1 MFDKG
6 CWECGAEL
14 GIDEQICP
22 QCGFDFNSSA
32 HVKPKC
38 PFCKKELHIYDFYA
52 TKLDKKRRVKF
63 RGFKG
68 EYTRR
73 KKMWYCPFCGSI
85 LGFSEWNT
93 GQVK

>member
-1 MFDKG
+1 MFNKG
-6 CWECGAEL
+6 CWKCGL
-14 GIDEQICP
+14 DLDINKQICP
-22 QCGFDFNSSA
+22 SCGYDFKSSS
-32 HVKPKC
+32 HVNPKC

-52 TKLDKKRRVKF
+52 TEVDKKGRKKF

-68 EYTRR
+68 EYTKR

-93 GQVK
+93 N

>member
-6 CWECGAEL
+6 CWECGKII
-14 GIDEQICP
+14 GINVLKCP
-22 QCGFDFNSSA
+22 NCGYDFNSAS

-52 TKLDKKRRVKF
+52 KEVDKKGRKKYQ
-63 RGFKG
+63 GFKG
-68 EYTRR
+68 ELTRR

-93 GQVK
+93 T